1 MAVTIDSFLERYP
14 VFDGIAEEIIEEEIA
29 VASATLVQW
38 TPESFKDKGVRLLV
52 AHTLRLEHGDLILL
66 GASLRAIEEGKEVKL
81 DLVDL
86 SLPYYQQTIYGQQ
99 FLNLRKQQTGFSM
112 FVV

>member
-14 VFDGIAEEIIEEEIA
+14 VFNGISEEVIEEEITI
-29 VASATLVQW
+29 ASVSLQSW
-38 TPESFKDKGVRLLV
+38 TQPYQDKGIGLLV
-52 AHTLRLEHGDLILL
+52 AHTLRLEHGDLIKL
-66 GASLRAIEEGKEVKL
+66 GSSLRSIEEGKEIKQ

-99 FLNLRKQQTGFSM
+99 FLNLRKQFSGFSM

>member
-1 MAVTIDSFLERYP
+1 MAITIDSFLERYP
-14 VFDGIAEEIIEEEIA
+14 VFNGISEEVIEGEITI
-29 VASATLVQW
+29 ASASLQSW
-38 TPESFKDKGVRLLV
+38 TQPYQDKGIGLLV
-52 AHTLRLEHGDLILL
+52 AHTLRLEHGDLIKL
-66 GASLRAIEEGKEVKL
+66 GGGLRSIEEGKEVKI

-99 FLNLRKQQTGFSM
+99 FLNLRKQISGFSM